1 MPPYKIILAD
11 DHALMRE
18 GLKRI
23 IQEDPEL
30 KVVDEAGDGLELL
43 EILERSIPDMVIIDI
58 NMPRLRG
65 LEATKFIKELY
76 PEVKVL
82 ILTMNKSKELV
93 YHAMNI
99 GANGYLLKEDAHEV
113 LHVAIETIRRGENFI
128 SPLIFE

>member
-30 KVVDEAGDGLELL
+30 RVIDEAGDGVELL
-43 EILERSIPDMVIIDI
+43 EILEKSTPDMVIIDI

-65 LEATKFIKELY
+65 LEATKLIKELY
-76 PEVKVL
+76 PEIKVL
-82 ILTMNKSKELV
+82 ILTMNKTKDLV

-113 LHVAIETIRRGENFI
+113 LRVAIESIRRGENFI
-128 SPLIFE
+128 SPLIFD